1 MMASRIN
8 KDSHN
13 IMHLIEPGTRGAEIG
28 VWWGNTAYNF
38 FMKNLNFLYLVDPWS
53 VEPYKGSSEF
63 EWEEYLERYQKVTGS
78 NTEEG
83 FMQYYNKVFE
93 DVSRRFDPYTNVSVC
108 RQTSDEFFDDYK
120 WMIENDKKSL
130 LLDWIYID
138 GSHSYEGV
146 TLDLENSM
154 KIVRQ
159 GGLILGDDY
168 KWSGKHGKPAVT
180 KAVKDFAEKNKL
192 KVKRHG
198 NVQWAIEVPNK

>member
-38 FMKNLNFLYLVDPWS
+38 FMKNLEHLHLVDPWH
-53 VEPYKGSSEF
+53 VEAYKGTTEF

-83 FMQYYNKVFE
+83 FMKYYEKVFE
-93 DVSRRFDPYTNVSVC
+93 DVTRRFDPYVNVTIH
-108 RQTSDEFFDDYK
+108 RKMSDKFFEEFSA
-120 WMIENDKKSL
+120 EP
-130 LLDWIYID
+130 LDWIYLD
-138 GSHSYEGV
+138 GSHAYEGV
-146 TLDLENSM
+146 MSDLENSM
-154 KIVRQ
+154 KIVKP

-180 KAVKDFAEKNKL
+180 KAVKDFAQKNNL

-198 NVQWAIEVPNK
+198 NVQWEIKVPNK